1 MHFAER
7 AGRSARQTVM
17 MNNNLL
23 IRILDLKNANRFQRN
38 QLVKNLKDINTEP
51 GLQ

>member
-17 MNNNLL
+17 MNNLL